1 MKRIVTKNVLD
12 IVKLQGRELWLRKK
26 SGGSRKKKKKLLVKS
41 EGFLGRGPVCQ
52 IDKKTSVSEEAS
64 AN

>member
-26 SGGSRKKKKKLLVKS
+26 SGGSRKKKKKIA
-41 EGFLGRGPVCQ
+41 C
-52 IDKKTSVSEEAS
+52 EE
-64 AN
+64 